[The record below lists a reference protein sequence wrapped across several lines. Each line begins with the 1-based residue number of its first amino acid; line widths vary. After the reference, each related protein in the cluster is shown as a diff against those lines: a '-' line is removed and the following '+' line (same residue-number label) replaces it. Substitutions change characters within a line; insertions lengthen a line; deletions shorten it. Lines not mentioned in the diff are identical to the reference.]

1 MEMGIVRKTAN
12 TAPLCPV
19 YNSAI
24 QRLQE
29 TFEGIELMPVSL
41 ETSNICLL
49 KAVPHLSVLCLLFL
63 EVKGQ
68 GIICCTMAQ
77 FEFLKTS

>member
-1 MEMGIVRKTAN
+1 MEMEIVRKTIH
-12 TAPLCPV
+12 TASLCLV
-19 YNSAI
+19 YNGAI
-24 QRLQE
+24 QRWQE
-29 TFEGIELMPVSL
+29 TLEGTELMPAGL

-49 KAVPHLSVLCLLFL
+49 KAVSHLSVLCLLSL

-68 GIICCTMAQ
+68 GIICCTVPW

>member
-1 MEMGIVRKTAN
+1 MEMEIVRKTIH
-12 TAPLCPV
+12 TAPLCLV
-19 YNSAI
+19 YDSAI
-24 QRLQE
+24 QRWQE
-29 TFEGIELMPVSL
+29 TLEGTELMPAGL

-49 KAVPHLSVLCLLFL
+49 KAVSHLSVLCLLSL

-68 GIICCTMAQ
+68 GIICCTVPW

>member
-1 MEMGIVRKTAN
+1 MERVRKTGN
-12 TAPLCPV
+12 TAHLCQV

-29 TFEGIELMPVSL
+29 TFAGIKLIPVSL
-41 ETSNICLL
+41 ETSNIWLL
-49 KAVPHLSVLCLLFL
+49 KAMSRLSIPCLLAL

-68 GIICCTMAQ
+68 GIICCTVPW